1 MPTNGW
7 RCQVSEDN
15 SSATIF
21 IDEPAEG
28 EKFSVDDIVAFLRQH
43 GIMGGF
49 IYSAMDDIIRKQ
61 IYYKDVV
68 VARSTEPVDGVDGHF
83 DFFFDTGKI
92 KHPNIRSDGSVD
104 YQSMSIIHSIQKGD
118 VLAVYHPAVQG
129 RHGVDI
135 RGREKRCKV
144 AKEIPALKGV
154 GFETIT
160 EKDGS
165 VTYKSLVEG
174 RVEYNNNKL
183 FVRDVYELRGDL
195 DLITGRVDFRGDVV
209 IHGNVCAGTVIRASK
224 SITVEGNVEA
234 AVLIAEGDIILK
246 KGMQGGK
253 RAKITCG
260 GTVYA
265 YFLEYTEVTAKGNVE
280 ANIILNCKVSAG
292 NSIIVKGKKG
302 YIVGGTYNAPKLISS
317 TNIGNQAMVKTITQ
331 VGNSVDQDVRNHLLT
346 TKYESTRKSIESSKQ
361 GIESLYDSRINKDP
375 KEVRDAK
382 LGQLR
387 RRLKR
392 DERLL
397 EHIAK
402 ELEEIRQAYELCQGA
417 KVVANGVAFQG
428 LCVRIDNKEFV
439 LDKNYERTEFYRP
452 GIQEDIRSRTV

>member
-7 RCQVSEDN
+7 RCQISEDN
-15 SSATIF
+15 TSATVF
-21 IDEPAEG
+21 VDAPAEG
-28 EKFSVDDIVAFLRQH
+28 EQYSVDDIVAFLRQH
-43 GIMGGF
+43 GVMGGIIF
-49 IYSAMDDIIRKQ
+49 SAIDDIIRKQ
-61 IYYKDVV
+61 IYYKDVI
-68 VARSTEPVDGVDGHF
+68 VARSTEPVDGIDGHY
-83 DFFFDTGKI
+83 DFFFDMGQI

-129 RHGVDI
+129 HHGYDI

-144 AKEIPALKGV
+144 AKELPELKGV
-154 GFETIT
+154 GFEAIV
-160 EKDGS
+160 ERDNS
-165 VTYKSLVEG
+165 VTYKALVEG
-174 RVEYNNNKL
+174 RVEYNNYKL

-195 DLITGRVDFRGDVV
+195 DLITGRIDFRGDVV
-209 IHGNVCAGTVIRASK
+209 IHGNVRSGTVIRASK
-224 SITVEGNVEA
+224 SITIEGNVEA

-260 GTVYA
+260 GTLYA
-265 YFLEYTEVTAKGNVE
+265 YFLEYTEVNAKGNVE
-280 ANIILNCKVSAG
+280 ANIILNCKVTAG

-302 YIVGGTYNAPKLISS
+302 YIVGGVYNAPKLISS
-317 TNIGNQAMVKTITQ
+317 TNIGNQAQVKTITQ
-331 VGNSVDQDVRNHLLT
+331 VGNSLDQDSRNHLLN

-375 KEVRDAK
+375 KEVREAK
-382 LGQLR
+382 IGQLR

-397 EHIAK
+397 EHISK
-402 ELEEIRQAYELCQGA
+402 ELEEIRQAVELCKGA
-417 KVVANGVAFQG
+417 KVVASGIAFAG
-428 LCVRIDNKEFV
+428 LNVRIDDKEYV
-439 LDKNYERTEFYRP
+439 LEKNYEKTEFYRP
-452 GIQEDIRSRTV
+452 GLQEDIRSRTV